1 MNSHLR
7 HVLAVSLLFVPLAA
21 IADVVWPALYLE
33 TRLFSW
39 WAIGVGLV
47 AEYLFV
53 RWLFQ
58 QSIQRSVVA
67 TVAANAVSSV
77 AGVLLIPIAGIL
89 WEFFPGSIY
98 MYLLKWGTFNP
109 ITWAA
114 TFVLACLVN
123 TGIEALVYKKGFK
136 LQFHRREF
144 FWIFIANAVSVGLA
158 FVTLFMVPV
167 ES

>member
-1 MNSHLR
+1 MKSHLR
-7 HVLAVSLLFVPLAA
+7 LVLAALLLFVPLAA

-58 QSIQRSVVA
+58 QSIQRSVVT
-67 TVAANAVSSV
+67 TVAANSVSSV
-77 AGVLLIPIAGIL
+77 AGILLIPIAGIL

-98 MYLLKWGTFNP
+98 MHLLKWGTFNP

-123 TGIEALVYKKGFK
+123 TGIEGLVYKQGFK
-136 LQFHRREF
+136 LQFRRREF

-158 FVTLFMVPV
+158 FVTLFIVPV